1 MIGLIDYISE
11 AVSHHGRR
19 YSGIDNLDDYTTPNE
34 LIDMLDELGYKD
46 TEKKKQL
53 DNLSFFEQGPS
64 RYRLYKSNDGTR
76 IMIKSEEALYDY
88 ISICFDKSDRI
99 TDIYL
104 RRLDTSGN
112 PIYSRADIKYVE
124 EYILGKV

>member
-11 AVSHHGRR
+11 AVSHGRR
-19 YSGIDNLDDYTTPNE
+19 YSGIDNLDNYTTPSE
-34 LIDMLDELGYKD
+34 LIDMLDELGYAD

-53 DNLSFFEQGPS
+53 DNLSFFEHGPN
-64 RYRLYKSNDGTR
+64 RYRSYKSSDGMR
-76 IMIKSEEALYDY
+76 IMIKSEDALYEY
-88 ISICFDKSDRI
+88 ISVCFDSSDRI

-112 PIYSRADIKYVE
+112 PIYSRTDTKYVE
-124 EYILGKV
+124 KYILGKV